1 MADNKK
7 NCTPTSVYSFFKWE
21 HLVAGV
27 SGGVVS
33 TLVLHP
39 LDLIKVRFA
48 VNDGTNKHP
57 KYRNIRGAFT
67 GIVKNEGFRGLYKGV
82 SANLYGSGT
91 AWGLYF
97 LLYNTIKIK
106 MQNGDPNNPVGP
118 LMHMTAASEAGLL
131 TLMMTNPI
139 WVVKTR
145 LCLQYD
151 SSSNDNKIDTKY
163 KGVFD
168 ALRKIYHL
176 EGIRGLYRGFVPGI
190 FGVSH
195 GAIQFMAYEELKNRY
210 NQYRNVSLST
220 KMSTIAYLTFSSTS
234 KIIAVAATYPYQVVR
249 ARLQDKNHNYAGI
262 CDCIQKIWKYESW
275 RGYYKG
281 MGSNLIRVTPGTMIT
296 FVTYEHV
303 TDYLKS

>member
-1 MADNKK
+1 MAEPKK
-7 NCTPTSVYSFFKWE
+7 VSLSTSIFSFCKWE
-21 HLVAGV
+21 HMAAGV

-57 KYRNIRGAFT
+57 QYHDIRGAFLN
-67 GIVKNEGFRGLYKGV
+67 IAKKEGFRGLYKGV

-91 AWGLYF
+91 AWGFYF
-97 LLYNTIKIK
+97 LFYNTIKIK
-106 MQNGDPNNPVGP
+106 MQDGDPNKPVGP
-118 LMHMTAASEAGLL
+118 LMHMIAASQAGLL
-131 TLMMTNPI
+131 TLVMTNPI

-145 LCLQYD
+145 LCLQYENPPSD
-151 SSSNDNKIDTKY
+151 SKSNTKY
-163 KGVFD
+163 SGVFD
-168 ALRKIYHL
+168 ALRKIYRS

-210 NQYRNVSLST
+210 NRYRDVPLSA

-249 ARLQDKNHNYAGI
+249 ARFQDKNHNYGGMG
-262 CDCIQKIWKYESW
+262 DCVQKIWRHESW

-281 MGSNLIRVTPGTMIT
+281 MGANLLRVTPGTMIT

-303 TDYLKS
+303 TEYLKS